1 MNFPIESSLDGI
13 KQALAA
19 NKDLVLTAEPGA
31 GKSTVVPLALI
42 NESWLEDKKIV
53 MLQPRRIAAVAVANR
68 MSEIHGSEPG
78 KTIGYS
84 VRFNSNIKPST
95 KIEVLTEGIL
105 TKRIQKDPFLE
116 DVGLVIFDEFHER
129 SIHADLGLALCCEI
143 KKDVRPDLRL
153 MVMSATI
160 DTESIS
166 SYLNNSE
173 IISGK
178 GFLYPVSIEYKPVG
192 AGREYFDNAAKAI
205 EEIVKSSGKEEEYL
219 VFLPGIGEINRV
231 KDYLES
237 TSLGQTHNILT
248 LYGSMNI
255 KEQQR
260 VLAARNNFLIER
272 PLQSLRDCSPTICGG
287 ASREKVPRIIL
298 STNIAETS
306 LTIEGITTV
315 IDTGYARQNQFNPE
329 TGLNKLEMV
338 RISKASAKQRA
349 GRAGRLKA
357 GRAIRLYSKA
367 EFENFAD
374 NEIPEILRSDPIS
387 SVLELFSWGV
397 KDPFKFNWLESPS
410 KESIEH
416 SIELL
421 KMLGAVDEKD
431 SVTELGKRINSIP
444 AEPRLAS
451 MLIKAKET
459 GCLEEAALA
468 TAIIEE
474 KDFLTTK
481 KTDTQNFSVDP
492 DLYLRLIAFEDKS
505 ALSADYFVDNQI
517 MKLILRE
524 QQQLLQKI
532 RNEKLGIRN
541 YKAKYENLR
550 EILFLAFPDRV
561 CQKRNQSGC
570 SYTLCNGQGL
580 SIDSNSL
587 LKDSEY
593 ILSLK
598 QDTKLRSANSDGKIF
613 LACKVELEWLLQS
626 PIAQKSR
633 EIFFSEKTNKVC
645 AKERIRYGSLII
657 KEQESQLNDEDFEK
671 AINCFCKAV
680 LANQEKAFGLN
691 EKANR
696 NFLCRLKALKNTSF
710 GNNYPDLDEKWLT
723 ETLSSICSLNN
734 LSFDWLQKE
743 SLSAIYLNQLSWKQR
758 EDFEKLVPERFK
770 VPTGSNIKLDY
781 TQGEQPVLPV
791 KMQEMFGQAQSPS
804 ICNGEIKL
812 VVHLLSPAGRPMQI
826 TSDLA
831 SFWKNG
837 YKSVVGELRGRYPK
851 HLWPDDPANTNPTRK
866 TNNHYSL

>member
-42 NESWLEDKKIV
+42 NESWLEGKKIV

-160 DTESIS
+160 DTELIS

-178 GFLYPVSIEYKPVG
+178 GFLYPVSIEYKPIG

-231 KDYLES
+231 KDYLEN
-237 TSLGQTHNILT
+237 TSLGQTHDILT
-248 LYGSMNI
+248 LHGSMNI

-260 VLAARNNFLIER
+260 VLAA
-272 PLQSLRDCSPTICGG
+272 
-287 ASREKVPRIIL
+287 SRSNAVPRIIL

-451 MLIKAKET
+451 MLIKAKEA

-468 TAIIEE
+468 TSIIEE
-474 KDFLTTK
+474 KDFLTSK
-481 KTDTQNFSVDP
+481 KTDTQSFAVDP

-505 ALSADYFVDNQI
+505 ALPADYFVDNQI
-517 MKLILRE
+517 MKRILRE
-524 QQQLLQKI
+524 QQQLLEKI
-532 RNEKLGIRN
+532 RNEKLGIKN
-541 YKAKYENLR
+541 YKVKYENLR
-550 EILFLAFPDRV
+550 EILFQAFPDRV

-613 LACKVELEWLLQS
+613 LACKIELEWLLQS
-626 PIAQKSR
+626 QIAQKNR
-633 EIFFSEKTNKVC
+633 EIFFSEKINKVC
-645 AKERIRYGSLII
+645 AKERIRYDSLII
-657 KEQESQLNDEDFEK
+657 KEQESQLNDDDFEK

-680 LANQEKAFGLN
+680 LENKEKAFELN
-691 EKANR
+691 EKANQ
-696 NFLCRLKALKNTSF
+696 NFLCRIKVLKKTSF
-710 GNNYPDLDEKWLT
+710 GKNYPDIDEKWLT

-758 EDFEKLVPERFK
+758 EDFDRLVPERFK

-812 VVHLLSPAGRPMQI
+812 VVHLLSPAGRPMQV

-831 SFWKNG
+831 SFWQNG

-851 HLWPDDPANTNPTRK
+851 HLWPDDPANTSPTRK
-866 TNNHYSL
+866 TKNF